1 VELAGS
7 PMATTRKPITRKPT
21 RRITQR
27 AVDIFDT
34 MEELARRC
42 SCTDVNHKCD
52 ACEEWWRQ
60 NNELMGELKL
70 RPWEFPAYGDYEDTN
85 KAGVRERYRAL
96 KAASDARKPQ
106 A

>member
-1 VELAGS
+1 
-7 PMATTRKPITRKPT
+7 
-21 RRITQR
+21 
-27 AVDIFDT
+27 
-34 MEELARRC
+34 
-42 SCTDVNHKCD
+42 
-52 ACEEWWRQ
+52 
-60 NNELMGELKL
+60 LMGELKL